1 MRPRNRNSLDPVQQR
16 QKALSRWENEG
27 GLVLGTVPAEVPELS
42 NAELVHLRVRVI
54 ALENVVIALLAESSN
69 RQLDHVREMATYISP
84 RPGFTEHPLT
94 IHAADHMIQLVERAS
109 HFRTMPPL

>member
-1 MRPRNRNSLDPVQQR
+1 MRHNNPNSLDRSQQR

-27 GLVLGTVPAEVPELS
+27 GLILGAVPAEVPELS

-54 ALENVVIALLAESSN
+54 ALENVVIALLAESST
-69 RQLDHVREMATYISP
+69 RQLDQVREMATYISP

-94 IHAADHMIQLVERAS
+94 IHAAAHMIQLVERAG
-109 HFRTMPPL
+109 HFRAMPPL